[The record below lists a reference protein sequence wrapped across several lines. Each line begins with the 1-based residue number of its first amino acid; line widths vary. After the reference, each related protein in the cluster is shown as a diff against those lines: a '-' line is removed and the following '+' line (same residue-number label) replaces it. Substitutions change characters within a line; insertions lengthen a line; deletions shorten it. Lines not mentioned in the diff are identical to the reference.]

1 MSSDPAHPTES
12 QPAPAPT
19 PGDHDVVAKI
29 PRPEFQT
36 ADRLRAQL
44 PACMAADRLWA
55 TPRLDQVGARLVR
68 GLPCER
74 SLAEISARLDASV
87 ATALRRG
94 DIPLTITYPEALPVS
109 AHRDAVLAL
118 LRDHRAVVL
127 TGETGSGKTT
137 QFPKML
143 LEAGL
148 GRRGMIALT
157 QPRRVAAVAM
167 AARIGSELAAPNAV
181 AHSVRFDDRATPDT
195 LIRVM
200 TDGLLLAEAAGDPLL
215 SRYDAVVID
224 EAHERNLNVD
234 LLLGVLRR
242 LRAKRPELLIAVASA
257 SIAAERFAAYLGSE
271 EKPAPV
277 IAVSGRAFPV
287 EIVHRPPAD
296 EDVGYLGALVAAIEE
311 VHHAGDPGDILAFLP
326 TERDI
331 IEAAR
336 RLHDLPG
343 ATVLPLFSRL
353 TPNEQQRV
361 FAPMRGRKIVLST
374 NIAETSLTIPGITCV
389 IDTGLARLKRYQAS
403 SRTERLPIEAVSQA
417 SLTQRAGR
425 AGRVAPGRCIRLFP
439 IEDAQGREAF
449 TAPEILRSNLAGVV
463 LQCLV
468 MDRRASGSGNHGDSG
483 QSHGR
488 AERDHRQSHRGERRE
503 DGAQRGGHAEENGE
517 TFGEPEDFPWLD
529 APAPGAWHQARL
541 LLDELGA
548 FLPARATTAEPTP
561 ENPAPAKARSVLSPL
576 GRALAAIPADPQVA
590 RILLAG
596 VAEGVPHEACTIA
609 AFLTVQDPR
618 VRPPGQEAKADSAH
632 KAISHE
638 AGDLATILVLW
649 EHWQGAASNSARS
662 RLCAASFLGYRRMR
676 EWADVRHQLWS
687 GLREQR
693 IHAGKLPPHGHE
705 LAKIP
710 HENVHRAVLAG
721 MLGNVLMY
729 DRELRCYRGAGD
741 RQLYV
746 HPGSAL
752 RAGKADDGKRAP
764 PPPPWLVACEV
775 VETSRLYARLC
786 APIDPEWVIALAG
799 DRVRRR
805 HRDPHWHPQRG
816 QVVCTETVTWKGLP
830 IRDGRLV
837 PYERVDPAA
846 ASAIFVREALCADIQ
861 DADSAIPAED
871 NDDGV
876 EPGRRTDPA
885 WQLVAANRRT
895 WNHACGLRHRLREP
909 RLWLERTQVE
919 RFYREKL
926 GLDGG
931 PEHAAPPVVAST
943 AAFRKAW
950 NELGDRL
957 RLRLDDLVDA
967 PTAARAGDFPE
978 RVRMGGRDFPLTY
991 RFYPGDDADG
1001 ATIDIGEDDLARI
1014 DPTRL
1019 PWLIPGWLPDIVTN
1033 ALEQLPKDSRRQLIP
1048 LAVSAQG
1055 VAADLL
1061 DIARGTTGDSAKSS
1075 PPNQIPVSKGAAPEA
1090 RKADRTV
1097 LGEPPD
1103 AAPPNKKHPLNLP
1116 TFAAAFSQ
1124 VLHSRHKLSS
1134 APPDPGAWPPHCR
1147 LRFRIRDSAGAV
1159 IFLGRDP
1166 AALAAQAAAFGDPLA
1181 GLKREW
1187 DTAVVQ
1193 GWPGDCPPSASA
1205 AGTTG
1210 HPAVLR
1216 ARDERGRIA
1225 VRRTV
1230 FATAASAGAW
1240 HGDGIEAALESALD
1254 AELEAIA
1261 TAPAPLALTARC
1273 ERTLPGRRLGGLRRH
1288 LALGAA
1294 LGAGWS
1300 GAPRGGVRDAAAFSA
1315 ALNAARAALP
1325 AAARDAD
1332 PLIGRVL
1339 DHLDRLRTRLGS
1351 GAKSLGAATAARTA
1365 ADGRDRLLACWPM
1378 GLPSASALRADR
1390 FLDGWCRL
1398 LERPASSGDEISRLC
1413 ARIAALAEAADV
1425 VPEEPRLLAALGQT
1439 PLIRAVAGQ
1448 FQECALAL
1456 CTATGGGGN
1465 AGAAEIR
1472 LRQDA
1477 GAVAA
1482 AVAKAR
1488 GAIAQARAELLA
1500 VRPLL
1505 PRLPAGSKARLTA
1518 AVEQALAEHPE
1529 LGTGADL
1536 DAQHAAVLALCARV
1550 RGAVVH

>member
-1 MSSDPAHPTES
+1 MSSDPAHPAAP
-12 QPAPAPT
+12 QPAASADPGAPA
-19 PGDHDVVAKI
+19 A
-29 PRPEFQT
+29 PRPEFLT
-36 ADRLRAQL
+36 AARLRAQL
-44 PACMAADRLWA
+44 PACMASDRLWA
-55 TPRLDQVGARLVR
+55 TPRLDQAGARLVR

-87 ATALRRG
+87 TTALRRG
-94 DIPLTITYPEALPVS
+94 DIPLTISYPEALPVS

-167 AARIGSELAAPNAV
+167 AARIGSELAAPSAV

-257 SIAAERFAAYLGSE
+257 SIAAERFAAYLGSDE
-271 EKPAPV
+271 QPAPV

-296 EDVGYLGALVAAIEE
+296 EDVGYLGALVSAIEE
-311 VHHAGDPGDILAFLP
+311 VHHDSSASGDILAFLP

-343 ATVLPLFSRL
+343 ATILPLFSRL

-361 FAPMRGRKIVLST
+361 FATMRTRKIVLST

-425 AGRVAPGRCIRLFP
+425 AGRVAPGTCIRLFP
-439 IEDAQGREAF
+439 SDDAQGREAF

-468 MDRRASGSGNHGDSG
+468 MDRRAGDRGESGDSG

-488 AERDHRQSHRGERRE
+488 AEREHRRGDERGE
-503 DGAQRGGHAEENGE
+503 GHAE

-548 FLPARATTAEPTP
+548 FLPARATSAEPAP
-561 ENPAPAKARSVLSPL
+561 EPVATARARSVLSPM

-596 VAEGVPHEACTIA
+596 VAEGVAHEACTIA

-649 EHWQGAASNSARS
+649 EHWQGAASNSARA

-816 QVVCTETVTWKGLP
+816 QVVCTETVTWKGLA

-861 DADSAIPAED
+861 DADSAIPAEE
-871 NDDGV
+871 NDDSV
-876 EPGRRTDPA
+876 EPGRRHDPA

-926 GLDGG
+926 GLDG
-931 PEHAAPPVVAST
+931 AAPPVVAST

-950 NELGDRL
+950 NEVGDRL
-957 RLRLDDLVDA
+957 RLRFDDLVDA

-1019 PWLIPGWLPDIVTN
+1019 PWLIPGWLPDIVTT
-1033 ALEQLPKDSRRQLIP
+1033 ALEHLPKDSRRQLIP
-1048 LAVSAQG
+1048 LAASAQG

-1061 DIARGTTGDSAKSS
+1061 TLVRDHAARPGTRGD
-1075 PPNQIPVSKGAAPEA
+1075 
-1090 RKADRTV
+1090 
-1097 LGEPPD
+1097 
-1103 AAPPNKKHPLNLP
+1103 PLNLP

-1124 VLHSRHKLSS
+1124 VLHSRHQLSS

-1193 GWPGDCPPSASA
+1193 GWPGDCPPSAST

-1210 HPAVLR
+1210 HPALLR

-1230 FATAASAGAW
+1230 FATSASAGAW

-1261 TAPAPLALTARC
+1261 TAPAPLTLTARC
-1273 ERTLPGRRLGGLRRH
+1273 ERSLPGRRLGGLRRH

-1294 LGAGWS
+1294 LAAGLS
-1300 GAPRGGVRDAAAFSA
+1300 GAPRGGVRDAAAFAA

-1325 AAARDAD
+1325 GAARDAD
-1332 PLIGRVL
+1332 PLIGRVF
-1339 DHLDRLRTRLGS
+1339 DNLDRLRTRLSS

-1365 ADGRDRLLACWPM
+1365 SDGRDRLLACWPM

-1413 ARIAALAEAADV
+1413 ARVTALAEAADA

-1439 PLIRAVAGQ
+1439 PVIRAVAGQ

-1518 AVEQALAEHPE
+1518 AVEQALAGHPE

-1550 RGAVVH
+1550 RGALGH